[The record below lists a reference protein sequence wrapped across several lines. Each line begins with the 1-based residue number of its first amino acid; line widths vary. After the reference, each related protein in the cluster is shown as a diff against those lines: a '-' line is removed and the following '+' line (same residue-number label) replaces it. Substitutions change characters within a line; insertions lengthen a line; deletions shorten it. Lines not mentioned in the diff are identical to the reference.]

1 MQQRALQWFDKS
13 RLLRHLASGAYVV
26 EFRMLL
32 KRVSLAL
39 LFSSVLS
46 LSALADGQRV
56 ILVLDASGSMRGKID
71 GKSKMD
77 IAKDVV
83 GKLVSTWKPADDLGL
98 VVYGH
103 REKGSC
109 TDIETVWP
117 PKPLTP
123 STFMS
128 PINALVP
135 KGKTPMTQAVRQAAE
150 ALKYTEQKSTV
161 ILVSDGLET
170 CGADPCAMARELEA
184 AGVELTVHTVG
195 FGLDDKGA
203 IAQLKCMA
211 EETGGVSVLADN
223 ADELETA
230 LNQAVEAAAPPPPPP
245 PEPTPEPVITKDFI
259 GHVYMAEG
267 VELPPPF
274 DQVVWVFRKALD
286 GTPGEYQ
293 STEYGKE
300 LKADLPTD
308 GQMIATLTSDMTNVS
323 VPFTH
328 KDGEP
333 TTLDVNLNA
342 GIMQF
347 HGMIDE
353 ETDLPKDG
361 PVWVFRTAGG
371 EYYGTTYG
379 NEPKNMFVAGD
390 YQLKLSMGAAE
401 IEASFTVAPGKVGEL
416 VVTMGIGTAH
426 VSATYSKGGEDVSDG
441 TTFEIRK
448 PAGISGEKK
457 IVTTD
462 YGNNKTFQLPA
473 GDYLLIVKLNLAE
486 TEVPF
491 KVVAGQEYKVQ
502 VDLDAGFIAVKSP
515 AAKRIDVETGKPALD
530 GTRTRLGTEYAT
542 ELNYAAN
549 TGTYHVIAYG
559 DGDAVIGEKDVT
571 VVAGQRVEVTLP

>member
-1 MQQRALQWFDKS
+1 MSFKRAAF
-13 RLLRHLASGAYVV
+13 
-26 EFRMLL
+26 
-32 KRVSLAL
+32 AL
-39 LFSSVLS
+39 LFSSILS
-46 LSALADGQRV
+46 TAAFADGQRV
-56 ILVLDASGSMRGKID
+56 ILVLDASGSMWGQINGKAKI
-71 GKSKMD
+71 D

-83 GKLVSTWKPADDLGL
+83 GKVLSSWKPEDDIGL

-117 PKPLTP
+117 PKPLNINQY
-123 STFMS
+123 MS
-128 PINALVP
+128 PVKALSP

-170 CGADPCAMARELEA
+170 CGEDPCAVARELEKS
-184 AGVELTVHTVG
+184 GVELTVHTVG

-203 IAQLKCMA
+203 VAQLKCMA
-211 EETGGVSVLADN
+211 EETGGLSVLADN
-223 ADELETA
+223 ADELESAIQKTVH
-230 LNQAVEAAAPPPPPP
+230 AVEEAPPPP
-245 PEPTPEPVITKDFI
+245 PEPVPTPEPIDTKDFT

-267 VELPPPF
+267 IELPPPF
-274 DQVVWVFRKALD
+274 DQAVWVFRKATD

-293 STEYGKE
+293 STEYGKQ

-308 GQMIATLTSDMTNVS
+308 GEMMATVTSDMTNVT

-328 KDGEP
+328 KDGVP
-333 TTLDVNLNA
+333 TTLDVNLDA
-342 GIMQF
+342 GVMQF

-353 ETDLPKDG
+353 SKDLPNDG
-361 PVWVFRTAGG
+361 PVWVVRTAAG

-379 NEPKNMFVAGD
+379 TAPKSLLVAGD
-390 YQLKLSMGAAE
+390 YLLKLSFGASE
-401 IEASFTVAPGKVGEL
+401 IEAAFTVLPGKVNDL
-416 VVTMGIGTAH
+416 VVSMGIGTAR
-426 VSATYSKGGEDVSDG
+426 VSATYSKGGEDVPDG

-448 PAGISGEKK
+448 PADISGDKK
-457 IVTTD
+457 IVATE

-473 GDYLLIVKLNLAE
+473 GNYVLIVKLNIAE
-486 TEVPF
+486 AEVPF
-491 KVVAGQEYKVQ
+491 TVSAGQEYTAQ

-515 AAKRIDVETGKPALD
+515 AAKRIDVQSGKPALD
-530 GTRTRLGTEYAT
+530 GTRIRLGTEYAA

-549 TGTYHVIAYG
+549 SGVYHVIAYG
-559 DGDAVIGEKDVT
+559 DGDVVIGEKDVT

>member
-1 MQQRALQWFDKS
+1 
-13 RLLRHLASGAYVV
+13 
-26 EFRMLL
+26 MLL

-46 LSALADGQRV
+46 LSALAQGQRV
-56 ILVLDASGSMRGKID
+56 ILVLDASGSMWGQINGKA
-71 GKSKMD
+71 KMD

-83 GKLVSTWKPADDLGL
+83 GKVLSTWKPEDDLGL
-98 VVYGH
+98 VIYGH

-117 PKPLTP
+117 PKPLNINQ
-123 STFMS
+123 FMS
-128 PINALVP
+128 PINSLFP
-135 KGKTPMTQAVRQAAE
+135 RGKTPMTQAVRQAAE
-150 ALKYTEQKSTV
+150 ALKYIEQKSTV

-170 CGADPCAMARELEA
+170 CGADPCAVARELEKS
-184 AGVELTVHTVG
+184 GVELTVHTVG
-195 FGLDDKGA
+195 FGLDDKAA

-211 EETGGVSVLADN
+211 EETGGISVFAEN
-223 ADELETA
+223 AEELETA
-230 LNQAVEAAAPPPPPP
+230 LHQTVEAEAAPAPPPPA
-245 PEPTPEPVITKDFI
+245 PEPVITKDFT
-259 GHVYMAEG
+259 GHVMMTEG
-267 VELPPPF
+267 VELPSPF

-308 GQMIATLTSDMTNVS
+308 GEMMVTLTSDMTNVT

-328 KDGEP
+328 KDGEA
-333 TTLDVNLNA
+333 TTLEVNLNA
-342 GIMQF
+342 GLMQF

-353 ETDLPKDG
+353 GTDLPKDG

-390 YQLKLSMGAAE
+390 YVLKLSMGAAE
-401 IEASFTVAPGKVGEL
+401 MEASFTVVPGKVGEM

-426 VSATYSKGGEDVSDG
+426 VSATYSKGGEDVPDG
-441 TTFEIRK
+441 TTFEVRK

-457 IVTTD
+457 IVATE

-486 TEVPF
+486 AEVPF
-491 KVVAGQEYKVQ
+491 KVVAGQEYTGQ

-515 AAKRIDVETGKPALD
+515 AAKRIDVQTGKPALD

-549 TGTYHVIAYG
+549 SGSYHVIAYG

>member
-1 MQQRALQWFDKS
+1 MS
-13 RLLRHLASGAYVV
+13 
-26 EFRMLL
+26 L
-32 KRVSLAL
+32 KRAALAL
-39 LFSSVLS
+39 LFSSILS
-46 LSALADGQRV
+46 AAALADGQRV
-56 ILVLDASGSMRGKID
+56 ILVLDASGSMWGKIN
-71 GKSKMD
+71 GKAKID

-83 GKLVSTWKPADDLGL
+83 GKVLSSWKPEDDIGL

-117 PKPLTP
+117 PKPLNLNQY
-123 STFMS
+123 MS
-128 PINALVP
+128 SIKTLSP

-170 CGADPCAMARELEA
+170 CGEDPCAVARELEKS
-184 AGVELTVHTVG
+184 GVELTVHTVG

-203 IAQLKCMA
+203 VAQLKCMA
-211 EETGGVSVLADN
+211 DETGGISVLADN
-223 ADELETA
+223 ADELESAIQKTVH
-230 LNQAVEAAAPPPPPP
+230 AVEEAPP
-245 PEPTPEPVITKDFI
+245 PEPEPAPAPEPIDTKDFI

-267 VELPPPF
+267 VDLPPPF

-308 GQMIATLTSDMTNVS
+308 GQMMATLTSDMTNVS

-353 ETDLPKDG
+353 ETDLPTDG
-361 PVWVFRTAGG
+361 PVWVIRTAGG

-379 NEPKNMFVAGD
+379 NAPKSMLVAGD

-401 IEASFTVAPGKVGEL
+401 MDASFTVAPGKVSEL

-502 VDLDAGFIAVKSP
+502 VDLEAGFIAVKSP

-530 GTRTRLGTEYAT
+530 GTRTRLGTEYST

-559 DGDAVIGEKDVT
+559 DVDAVIGERDVT

>member
-1 MQQRALQWFDKS
+1 MS
-13 RLLRHLASGAYVV
+13 
-26 EFRMLL
+26 L
-32 KRVSLAL
+32 KRAALAL
-39 LFSSVLS
+39 IFSSI
-46 LSALADGQRV
+46 LSAAALAEGQRV
-56 ILVLDASGSMRGKID
+56 ILVLDASGSMWGQINGKA
-71 GKSKMD
+71 KMD

-83 GKLVSTWKPADDLGL
+83 GKVLSTWKPEDDIGL

-109 TDIETVWP
+109 TDIETMLP
-117 PKPLTP
+117 PGPL
-123 STFMS
+123 SIRDFMS
-128 PINALVP
+128 PVKALSP

-150 ALKYTEQKSTV
+150 ALKYTEQQSTV

-170 CGADPCAMARELEA
+170 CGADPCAVARELEK
-184 AGVELTVHTVG
+184 AGVNLTVHTVG
-195 FGLDDKGA
+195 FGLDDKNA

-211 EETGGVSVLADN
+211 EETGGIAVLADS
-223 ADELETA
+223 ADELESAFKQT
-230 LNQAVEAAAPPPPPP
+230 VEAK
-245 PEPTPEPVITKDFI
+245 PEPEPAPAPAPEPVDTKDFT
-259 GHVYMAEG
+259 GHVHMSEG

-293 STEYGKE
+293 STEYGKD

-308 GQMIATLTSDMTNVS
+308 GDMMVTLTSDMTNVS

-328 KDGEP
+328 KDAEP
-333 TTLDVNLNA
+333 TTLDINLNA

-353 ETDLPKDG
+353 GKDLPNDG
-361 PVWVFRTAGG
+361 PVWVVRTAAG

-379 NEPKNMFVAGD
+379 TAPKSMLVAGD
-390 YQLKLSMGAAE
+390 YLLKLSFGAVDT
-401 IEASFTVAPGKVGEL
+401 EAAFTVLPGKVNDL

-426 VSATYSKGGEDVSDG
+426 MSATYSEGGEDVPEG

-448 PAGISGEKK
+448 PAGISGDKK
-457 IVTTD
+457 IVATD
-462 YGNNKTFQLPA
+462 YGNNKTFQLLA

-486 TEVPF
+486 AEVPF
-491 KVVAGQEYKVQ
+491 KVVAGQEYSAKVN
-502 VDLDAGFIAVKSP
+502 LDAGFIAVKS
-515 AAKRIDVETGKPALD
+515 ASAKRIDVQTGERAVD

-549 TGTYHVIAYG
+549 SGNYHVIAYG

-571 VVAGQRVEVTLP
+571 VVAGQRVEITLP